1 MARWA
6 RQWPSPEAK
15 RQHRVALARARCR
28 THVARLRANPD
39 LLRSRRERHLAAQK
53 RWLAKQRG
61 GAGGEGGDRSTGG
74 PEPPYPPEQQAGEDG
89 GTGTKEEEF
98 LSVPDEARRPSSP
111 PSVPES
117 PRSER
122 VDAGEAGADVP
133 PRGEG
138 DEAAEPAPAEPAAAE
153 GEWWE
158 EERGPSSPPPYLKD
172 GYCPFR
178 GLRASPPCARYYV
191 DDPVYER
198 LRLAL
203 ERLVPGYELL
213 AASSCSS
220 DLLGLVHQWATC
232 FGGETAGACLDLA
245 SAGGRGLPGRTCAAR
260 PRVDREAEG
269 LRPKEQVLRLL
280 GEEGRKS
287 GSASFVDAWRSGA
300 VQTAFVEHVRRRLVE
315 DSPKPTILFLE
326 TAPVYY
332 DACLTGGT
340 LRALASLCARQGVA
354 LVTDEVMLSV
364 RCGRPLSSDY
374 ARSFRPDAAVLGS
387 KALGSAFVVV
397 RRLSPLKHA
406 FRSQPMMVGQEI
418 SAEAAEAAVRAIDY
432 ILREDLMGYIAGE
445 GEARRRAAGASG
457 AGDLWHDAPREVAS
471 AFPAYTRGSRVLL
484 PLDYRFP
491 PDGGEGAAEET
502 VADRPPPPPTAD
514 EGRATRSRRSPLPSS
529 PLAPLA
535 SEHVSAD
542 LSESSTRGG
551 LGCGSEYLID
561 YGRRGLLQKANAP
574 LLRHGRAFTPGWPDM
589 SRPVNARRFSFRVRD
604 THGRLDAPGFA
615 RRALGLK
622 IGNPRRPS
630 EPVSE
635 VRYCE
640 EGEGWAF
647 SVRCHPGSANVRR
660 HLVECL
666 PAPFREGW
674 DLQTEDPNLGTSTD
688 GREVFV
694 ERWAGRATVS
704 PELGTEERRVSE
716 AKRYPWTRECA
727 VGGVRQAD
735 EGPGAIRQ
743 DARSGAASLR
753 EGRRLQSRD
762 ARANISPA
770 RARAAPT
777 AETSGPAASAVAS
790 VTVPALA
797 PAPAAEGNRRD
808 LEEAESDDDDQDYI

>member
-15 RQHRVALARARCR
+15 RQHRAALARARCR
-28 THVARLRANPD
+28 THVARLRANHD

-457 AGDLWHDAPREVAS
+457 AGYLWHDAPREVAS
-471 AFPAYTRGSRVLL
+471 AFRR
-484 PLDYRFP
+484 
-491 PDGGEGAAEET
+491 EGAAEET

-514 EGRATRSRRSPLPSS
+514 EGRAARSRRSPLPSS

-542 LSESSTRGG
+542 LSESITRGG

-561 YGRRGLLQKANAP
+561 YGRRALLQKANAP

-674 DLQTEDPNLGTSTD
+674 DLQTEDPNLGTSPD

-704 PELGTEERRVSE
+704 SELGTEERRSR
-716 AKRYPWTRECA
+716 KRK
-727 VGGVRQAD
+727 
-735 EGPGAIRQ
+735 
-743 DARSGAASLR
+743 

-808 LEEAESDDDDQDYI
+808 LEEAESDDDDQDCI